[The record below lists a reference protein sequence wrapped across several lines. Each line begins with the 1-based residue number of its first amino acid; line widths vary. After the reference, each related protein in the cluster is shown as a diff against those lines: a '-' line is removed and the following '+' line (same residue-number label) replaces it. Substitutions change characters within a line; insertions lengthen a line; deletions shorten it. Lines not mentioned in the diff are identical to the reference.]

1 MPNGSFNGIMY
12 LRCNTD
18 YYGGKK
24 MRLENKVAIVTGS
37 TSGMGRAT
45 AVLFA
50 KEGAKVVVTGRNA
63 ERAQA
68 VVDDIKKAGG
78 EAICVLGDAS
88 DLAFCDELFKTTM
101 DTYGT
106 IDILVNNAGML
117 SLSPLAT
124 VSIEEWDKIFRVNV
138 DFALKLTQLVA
149 PVMKEKGK
157 GVIVNIAS
165 VASFAAHHGFA
176 PYIASKHGMA
186 GLSKS
191 MAWELGPEIRV
202 NAIAPGAI
210 HTAMVDSIGGPAA
223 LQGMI
228 DNCPVK
234 RVGQPEDI
242 ATVALFLATDD
253 SSFVDGQILKVDG
266 GFEI

>member
-1 MPNGSFNGIMY
+1 
-12 LRCNTD
+12 
-18 YYGGKK
+18 
-24 MRLENKVAIVTGS
+24 MRLQDKVAIVTGS
-37 TSGMGRAT
+37 NSGMGRAT

-50 KEGAKVVVTGRNA
+50 KEGAKVVVTGRNE
-63 ERAQA
+63 ERAKA
-68 VVDDIKKAGG
+68 VVDEIKAAGG
-78 EAICVLGDAS
+78 EAMYLCGDAA
-88 DLAFCDELFKTTM
+88 DLAFADEIVEKTVAA
-101 DTYGT
+101 YGT
-106 IDILVNNAGML
+106 VDILVNNAGML
-117 SLSPLAT
+117 SLSTLT
-124 VSIEEWDKIFRVNV
+124 DVTMDEWEKIFKVNV
-138 DFALKLTQLVA
+138 DSALRLAQLVA
-149 PVMKEKGK
+149 PIMKGKGK

-176 PYIASKHGMA
+176 PYIASKHAMA

-210 HTAMVDSIGGPAA
+210 HTAMVDSIGGPSA

-228 DNCPVK
+228 DNCPLK

-253 SSFVDGQILKVDG
+253 SSFMDGQIIKVDG

>member
-1 MPNGSFNGIMY
+1 M
-12 LRCNTD
+12 
-18 YYGGKK
+18 K
-24 MRLENKVAIVTGS
+24 LEGKVAIVTGA

-50 KEGAKVVVTGRNA
+50 KEGAKVVVTGRNE

-68 VVDDIKKAGG
+68 VVDEIKGNGG
-78 EAICVLGDAS
+78 EAIYVIVDAS
-88 DLAFCDELFKTTM
+88 NVEDCKKIFGATIEAF
-101 DTYGT
+101 GT
-106 IDILVNNAGML
+106 VDILVNNAGML
-117 SLSPLAT
+117 SMSPLLD
-124 VSIEEWDKIFRVNV
+124 VSIEEWNKVFAVNV
-138 DFALKLTQLVA
+138 TSALYLTQLCA

-157 GVIVNIAS
+157 GVIVNVAS
-165 VASFAAHHGFA
+165 VASYAAHHGFA
-176 PYIASKHGMA
+176 AYISSKHAMA

-210 HTAMVDSIGGPAA
+210 HTAMVDSIGGPSV

-228 DNCPVK
+228 DNCPCK

-242 ATVALFLATDD
+242 AGAALFLASDD
-253 SSFVDGQILKVDG
+253 CTFLTGQIIKVDG
-266 GFEI
+266 GFEC

>member
-1 MPNGSFNGIMY
+1 M
-12 LRCNTD
+12 
-18 YYGGKK
+18 K
-24 MRLENKVAIVTGS
+24 LENKVAIVTGS

-50 KEGAKVVVTGRNA
+50 KEGAKVVVVGRNA
-63 ERAQA
+63 DRAQA
-68 VVDDIKKAGG
+68 VVDEIKAAGG
-78 EAICVLGDAS
+78 EAISVLGDAA
-88 DLAFCDELFKTTM
+88 DLDFCQEIVDKTV
-101 DTYGT
+101 DAYGT
-106 IDILVNNAGML
+106 VDILVNNAGML
-117 SLSPLAT
+117 SLSSVQDVT
-124 VSIEEWDKIFRVNV
+124 IEEWDKIFRVNV
-138 DFALKLTQLVA
+138 DSALRLCQIAA
-149 PVMKEKGK
+149 PIMKAKGK
-157 GVIVNIAS
+157 GVIVNTAS

-176 PYIASKHGMA
+176 PYISSKHAMA

-228 DNCPVK
+228 DGSPLK

-242 ATVALFLATDD
+242 ATVALFLASDD
-253 SSFVDGQILKVDG
+253 SSFIDGQIIKVDG

>member
-1 MPNGSFNGIMY
+1 M
-12 LRCNTD
+12 
-18 YYGGKK
+18 K
-24 MRLENKVAIVTGS
+24 LEGKVAIVTGA

-45 AVLFA
+45 AELFA
-50 KEGAKVVVTGRNA
+50 AEGAKVVVAGRNA
-63 ERAQA
+63 SRAA
-68 VVDDIKKAGG
+68 EVVDAIKAAGG
-78 EAICVLGDAS
+78 EAIAVLGDAA
-88 DLAFCDELFKTTM
+88 DLAFAEELVAKTVEAF
-101 DTYGT
+101 GT
-106 IDILVNNAGML
+106 VDVLVNNAGML
-117 SLSPLAT
+117 SMSPLQD
-124 VSIEEWDKIFRVNV
+124 VSIEEWDRVFRVNV
-138 DFALKLTQLVA
+138 DSALRLCQLVA
-149 PVMKEKGK
+149 PIMKAKGK

-176 PYIASKHGMA
+176 GYISSKHAMA

-210 HTAMVDSIGGPAA
+210 HTAMVDSIWGPEV

-228 DNCPVK
+228 DGCPVK
-234 RVGQPEDI
+234 RIGKPEDI

-253 SSFVDGQILKVDG
+253 SSFIDGQVIKVDG

>member
-1 MPNGSFNGIMY
+1 
-12 LRCNTD
+12 
-18 YYGGKK
+18 
-24 MRLENKVAIVTGS
+24 MRLQDKVAIVTGS

-45 AVLFA
+45 ALLFA

-68 VVDDIKKAGG
+68 VVDQIKEAGG

-88 DLAFCDELFKTTM
+88 DLSFCQKIVDETIAAF
-101 DTYGT
+101 GT
-106 IDILVNNAGML
+106 VDVLVNNAGML
-117 SLSPLAT
+117 SMSTLQD
-124 VSIEEWDKIFRVNV
+124 VSIEEWDNVFRVNV
-138 DFALKLTQLVA
+138 DAALRLIQLCA
-149 PVMKEKGK
+149 PIMKEKGK
-157 GVIVNIAS
+157 GVVVNIAS

-176 PYIASKHGMA
+176 AYISSKHAMA

-202 NAIAPGAI
+202 NAIAPGLI
-210 HTAMVDSIGGPAA
+210 HTAMVDSIGGVGA

-234 RVGQPEDI
+234 RPGKPEDI
-242 ATVALFLATDD
+242 ATTALFLATDD
-253 SSFVDGQILKVDG
+253 SAFIDGQVIKVDG
-266 GFEI
+266 GFEC